1 MADIRTIISVLVLCL
16 SGASGFADSVYVYTV
31 DMTETHT
38 VSISSSPYVTPTASG
53 DGNLALPGCPIPD
66 FVVGVSAGNM
76 GDPCIPQHNLYAYM
90 ITDPCVTGQKTKVV
104 IITGNH
110 NTETSGSWAFQGM
123 VDFLLSG
130 EPEAVW
136 LRKAAEFWVYPLV
149 NPDGR
154 YTQTGRGNPEIQA
167 MLDGGQLPPEITSND
182 HNRLWHL
189 SYPTDCGV
197 STIDALTT
205 AMLTD
210 SDACEA
216 GIDYYF
222 DFHGTDS
229 TFFYTV
235 PELMDCPYVEAFL
248 ALDTGVYPKART
260 AEQATL
266 GSSRIWA
273 MLEPPW
279 GLGATYSFT
288 PENDKYHDVSYF
300 LDLGRYYGI
309 ALHNVLMPET
319 LIGFADLEVLS
330 SSWLE
335 NGIHQRQIGELIGWW
350 EFDEGDGNT
359 AADSSGYDN
368 TGTLYD
374 GNGNVIEDPNWQ
386 SGALVFDANTCV
398 QTAYNANKL
407 QLNSG
412 YTWAAWIK
420 ADSTQTER
428 AAIFDKYDPNTAG
441 PGNNHWS
448 LQFGVEH
455 YIDTSDKIVVWNGAE
470 FMDFWDTQIKL
481 SEIAGDWHHIA
492 VVRSVNTMASFLDGN
507 SVNCGKY
514 TTNPISGAGLLNI
527 GADRR
532 LQNFYKGLIDDI
544 QVYDYQL
551 SSDEIELLYQ
561 DLTLPSS
568 PAEEVYYCYPTG
580 DLNEDYK
587 VNHRDFSVLA
597 LEWLESSIK

>member
-1 MADIRTIISVLVLCL
+1 
-16 SGASGFADSVYVYTV
+16 
-31 DMTETHT
+31 MTEAHT

-66 FVVGVSAGNM
+66 FVVGVSAGNV
-76 GDPCIPQHNLYAYM
+76 GDPCIPPHNLYAYM

-110 NTETSGSWAFQGM
+110 NAETSGSWAFQGM

-197 STIDALTT
+197 STIDALTA

-248 ALDTGVYPKART
+248 ALDTGVGPVARS

-273 MLEPPW
+273 MLAPPW

-288 PENDKYHDVSYF
+288 PENDKKHDVSYF

-309 ALHNVLMPET
+309 ALHNVLIAET

-330 SSWLE
+330 SNWLE

-368 TGTLYD
+368 TGTLY
-374 GNGNVIEDPNWQ
+374 NEPNWQ
-386 SGALVFDANTCV
+386 EGVLEFDGVDDYV

-407 QLNSG
+407 QLTG
-412 YTWAAWIK
+412 DYTWAVWLK
-420 ADSTQTER
+420 ADSTQADWT
-428 AAIFDKYDPNTAG
+428 AIFNKYDPNLAG
-441 PGNNHWS
+441 PGNSHWA
-448 LQFGVEH
+448 LQFGVDH
-455 YIDTSDKIVVWNGAE
+455 ISDTRGKIVVWNGAGY
-470 FMDFWDTQIKL
+470 MDFWDTQIEL
-481 SEIAGDWHHIA
+481 SEIADGWHHIA
-492 VVRSVNTMASFLDGN
+492 VVHSQNIMASYLDGN
-507 SVNCGKY
+507 SVNCGIY
-514 TTNPISGAGLLNI
+514 TTNPISGEGLLNI

-532 LQNFYKGLIDDI
+532 LLSFYKGLIDDI

-561 DLTLPSS
+561 GSPLPSS
-568 PAEEVYYCYPTG
+568 PAEEVWYCYPTG

-587 VNHRDFSVLA
+587 VDHRDFSMLA

>member
-1 MADIRTIISVLVLCL
+1 MTRIQTTIAVLVLCL
-16 SGASGFADSVYVYTV
+16 SAVSGFADSVYVYTV
-31 DMTETHT
+31 DMTEAHT

-66 FVVGVSAGNM
+66 FVVGTTPENTNPSYPFLHSPA
-76 GDPCIPQHNLYAYM
+76 HNIYAYM
-90 ITDPCVTGQKTKVV
+90 VTDPCVTGPKTKVV

-110 NTETSGSWAFQGM
+110 NEETGGSWAFQGM
-123 VDFLLSG
+123 VDFLVSAD
-130 EPEAVW
+130 PEAVW

-149 NPDGR
+149 NPNGR
-154 YTQTGRGNPEIQA
+154 YLGYGRYSPETYEMYYA
-167 MLDGGQLPPEITSND
+167 GQLHSSD

-197 STIDALTT
+197 STIDALTA

-210 SDACEA
+210 SDACETS
-216 GIDYYF
+216 IDYYF
-222 DFHGTDS
+222 DFHSGGS
-229 TFFYTV
+229 NFFYTV

-248 ALDTGVYPKART
+248 ALNIGVGPVART
-260 AEQATL
+260 VEQATL
-266 GSSRIWA
+266 GSSRIWV
-273 MLEPPW
+273 MLAPPW

-288 PENDKYHDVSYF
+288 PENDFSHDVPYY

-330 SSWLE
+330 SNWLE

-368 TGTLYD
+368 TGTLY
-374 GNGNVIEDPNWQ
+374 NEPNWQ
-386 SGALVFDANTCV
+386 EGVLEFDGVDDYV

-407 QLNSG
+407 QLTG
-412 YTWAAWIK
+412 DYTWAVWLK
-420 ADSTQTER
+420 ADSTQTDWT
-428 AAIFDKYDPNTAG
+428 AIFNKYDPNMAG
-441 PGNNHWS
+441 PGNNHWA
-448 LQFGVEH
+448 LQFGVDH
-455 YIDTSDKIVVWNGAE
+455 LSDTRGKIVVWNGAGY
-470 FMDFWDTQIKL
+470 MDFWDTQIEL
-481 SEIAGDWHHIA
+481 SEIANGWHHIA
-492 VVRSVNTMASFLDGN
+492 VVHSQNIMASYLDGN
-507 SVNCGKY
+507 SVNCGIY
-514 TTNPISGAGLLNI
+514 TTNPISGEGLLNI

-532 LQNFYKGLIDDI
+532 LLNFYKGLIDDI

-561 DLTLPSS
+561 GSPLPSS
-568 PAEEVYYCYPTG
+568 PAEEVWYCYPTG

-587 VNHRDFSVLA
+587 VDHRDFSVLA